1 MSPKNQPVCVSQL
14 PAFSSDLEHEKRLRD
29 SAENLRLVR
38 EEKQR
43 ILLEAVVWRRKITE
57 AGDVFTSRMAELE
70 TVASWPREDLLTLF
84 GRGLLTAAGV
94 VQKFSDANT
103 AKLLQKEAGSFL
115 HKIIVQP
122 AIEKSRNFEAANRAA
137 LEGINWETMPSRL
150 EVEPTADPHEGV
162 RRMIGLRP
170 GEKIAPGPSGVGKY
184 LGECAE
190 PFTTWGGKYAD
201 IFKG

>member
-29 SAENLRLVR
+29 EAENLRLVR

-57 AGDVFTSRMAELE
+57 AGDVFACRMAELE
-70 TVASWPREDLLTLF
+70 SVAGWPREDLLKLF
-84 GRGLLTAAGV
+84 VLGHIKAEVL
-94 VQKFSDANT
+94 VQRLNDVKT
-103 AKLLQKEAGSFL
+103 AKEIKPVAEAFL
-115 HKIIVQP
+115 HKQIVEP
-122 AIEKSRNFEAANRAA
+122 AIEQSRKFESENRAA
-137 LEGINWETMPSRL
+137 LEGVNWETMPSRL
-150 EVEPTADPHEGV
+150 EVEATSDPLEGV

-170 GEKIAPGPSGVGKY
+170 GEQIAPGPSGKGKY
-184 LGECAE
+184 LGESSA
-190 PFTTWGGKYAD
+190 PFTTWGAKYRD